1 MVDKLIPRQFQQSDG
16 VEDWRVLG
24 EGACAFFPTASFE
37 ASVRFAQAIAALSGI
52 ADDPPDV
59 DIRRDGVTVRTVT
72 NSDGYYGMSKRN
84 VEIARQVSAAAREQ
98 GLTADPSVVQNLL
111 IIPGALK
118 VADVMPFW
126 RAALGYEP
134 RLDSPDEDLID
145 PRDRGP
151 AFWFETMDEPRAD
164 GGGAIHIVVWVPYD
178 QAQARVDA
186 ALAAGGRM
194 VHDKNAPSWWTIADP
209 AGNQIDIATTNSR
222 P

>member
-1 MVDKLIPRQFQQSDG
+1 M
-16 VEDWRVLG
+16 
-24 EGACAFFPTASFE
+24 
-37 ASVRFAQAIAALSGI
+37 RFAQAIAALSGI

-118 VADVMPFW
+118 VADVLPFW

-209 AGNQIDIATTNSR
+209 ARNQIDIATTNSR